1 MKNAGFTLVELV
13 VVIFVLSIV
22 ATIGGLVL
30 HKGFE
35 AGYVSRDLID
45 ATWQNRL
52 ALQRMANEIREI
64 HSPNAVDLDISS
76 NNQIAFTDMN
86 DENVI
91 YLLSGNYLTRNGISL
106 ADGVNALIFTYFDAG
121 NKEVTN
127 PLDVADVRCI
137 RIVAAVSKRNVT
149 TNLQTVACLR
159 NLQ

>member
-1 MKNAGFTLVELV
+1 MKNKGFTLIEII

-35 AGYVSRDLID
+35 AGYMSRDLID
-45 ATWQNRL
+45 ATWQSRL

-64 HSPNAVDLDISS
+64 HSPSAADLNISS
-76 NNQIAFTDMN
+76 NNQITFTDMN
-86 DENVI
+86 GETIV
-91 YLLSGNYLTRNGISL
+91 YSRFGNYLTRNGINI
-106 ADGVNALIFTYFDAG
+106 ADGVNALTFTYVDA
-121 NKEVTN
+121 NNVEVTD
-127 PLDVADVRCI
+127 PLQVANVRCI
-137 RIVAAVSKRNVT
+137 YIATSISKRNVT